1 MEDEYICVDDLHERL
16 GGAPNF
22 PSPGAFYG
30 VAYFLLFRF
39 IGSSIKR
46 MAINPWPTPS
56 IFDEVANRLM
66 NFNFIDGPIKSC
78 ITKLRQSVIHSMD
91 PLL

>member
-1 MEDEYICVDDLHERL
+1 MFIKFQENSAEIGIKSPPVENAEFVPVLRSGSCSEIGPKTYMEDEYICVDDLHERL

-46 MAINPWPTPS
+46 MAINP
-56 IFDEVANRLM
+56 
-66 NFNFIDGPIKSC
+66 
-78 ITKLRQSVIHSMD
+78 
-91 PLL
+91 